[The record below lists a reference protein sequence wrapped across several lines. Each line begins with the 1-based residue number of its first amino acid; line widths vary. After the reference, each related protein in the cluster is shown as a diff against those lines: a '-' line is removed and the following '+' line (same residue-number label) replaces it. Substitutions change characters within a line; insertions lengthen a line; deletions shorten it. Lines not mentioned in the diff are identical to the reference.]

1 MSDITIG
8 IIGTGMMGQE
18 HIQNFNLLDGAQVT
32 ALADTDAA
40 MLTKA
45 AEMTDGT
52 PIVSDDFETLLGD
65 NGPDALV
72 IATPNFHHIDVLDS
86 ALDAGK
92 PILCEK
98 PLCTN
103 LDDTQKVMQRV
114 GHNEL
119 LFQVG
124 MEYRFKPAL
133 DNMIARVHGGDIGQ
147 IQMLSI
153 REHRFP
159 FLPKVAD
166 WNRFNR
172 NTGGTLVEKCCHFFD
187 LMRFI
192 IGSEPTGVIASG
204 GQNVNHL
211 DEKYHGQTP
220 DIWDN
225 AYVVFDFANGARAM
239 LDLCM
244 FAEGSRHSE
253 ELAAIGDKAKVE
265 CLLPQNIVTHGNR
278 ETWEVTQDDIH
289 VPEEILNAG
298 YHSGATYHQN
308 KAFSGCHSWRY
319 GGAGNRAGRS
329 PRRGHGGC
337 RANGGGRK
345 TSCRHDGGRIMSF
358 GTQENLVNGAPRKL
372 GGKEVGPLA
381 FGCWRLVGDDVANAT
396 HA

>member
-40 MLTKA
+40 MLAKA
-45 AEMTDGT
+45 AEMADGAPT
-52 PIVSDDFETLLGD
+52 LTDDFETLLGD
-65 NGPDALV
+65 DGPDALV

-86 ALDAGK
+86 ALEAGK

-114 GHNEL
+114 GHNGII
-119 LFQVG
+119 FQVG

-159 FLPKVAD
+159 FLPKVGD

-253 ELAAIGDKAKVE
+253 ELAAIGDRAKVE

-278 ETWEVTQDDIH
+278 ETWEVAQEDIH
-289 VPEEILNAG
+289 VPDEILNAG

-308 KAFSGCHSWRY
+308 KAFLACIHGDMAVPVTALDGH
-319 GGAGNRAGRS
+319 RAVAMGVAAQMAAAEK
-329 PRRGHGGC
+329 RRVDM
-337 RANGGGRK
+337 
-345 TSCRHDGGRIMSF
+345 T
-358 GTQENLVNGAPRKL
+358 
-372 GGKEVGPLA
+372 EVGL
-381 FGCWRLVGDDVANAT
+381 
-396 HA
+396 

>member
-1 MSDITIG
+1 MDEISIG
-8 IIGTGMMGQE
+8 IIGAGMMGQE
-18 HIQNFNLLDGAQVT
+18 HIQNFNLLDGARVT
-32 ALADTDAA
+32 ALADTDDG
-40 MLTKA
+40 MLNKA
-45 AEMTDGT
+45 AAMTDGNPT
-52 PIVSDDFETLLGD
+52 LSDDFETLLGD
-65 NGPDALV
+65 DGPDALV
-72 IATPNFHHIDVLDS
+72 IATPNFHHIHVLAS
-86 ALDAGK
+86 ALEAGK

-98 PLCTN
+98 PMCTT
-103 LDDTQKVMQRV
+103 LADTQEVMKKV
-114 GHNEL
+114 GHNGL
-119 LFQVG
+119 IFQVG

-133 DNMIARVHGGDIGQ
+133 AEMIARVHGGTIGQ

-159 FLPKVAD
+159 FLPKVGD

-211 DEKYHGQTP
+211 DESYHGHTP

-278 ETWEVTQDDIH
+278 ETWEVVEEPIH

-308 KAFSGCHSWRY
+308 KAFLDAVRGTGDVPVTALDGH
-319 GGAGNRAGRS
+319 RAVAMGVAAQMAATEK
-329 PRRGHGGC
+329 RRVDM
-337 RANGGGRK
+337 N
-345 TSCRHDGGRIMSF
+345 
-358 GTQENLVNGAPRKL
+358 
-372 GGKEVGPLA
+372 EVGL
-381 FGCWRLVGDDVANAT
+381 
-396 HA
+396 

>member
-40 MLTKA
+40 MLAKA

-52 PIVSDDFETLLGD
+52 PTLTEDFETLLGD

-86 ALDAGK
+86 ALEAGK

-114 GHNEL
+114 GHNGII
-119 LFQVG
+119 FQVG

-225 AYVVFDFANGARAM
+225 AYVVFDFASGARAM

-278 ETWEVTQDDIH
+278 ETWEVAQEDIH
-289 VPEEILNAG
+289 VPDEILNAG

-308 KAFSGCHSWRY
+308 KAFLACIHGDMAVPVTALDGH
-319 GGAGNRAGRS
+319 RAVAMGVAAQIAAAEK
-329 PRRGHGGC
+329 RRVDM
-337 RANGGGRK
+337 
-345 TSCRHDGGRIMSF
+345 T
-358 GTQENLVNGAPRKL
+358 
-372 GGKEVGPLA
+372 EVGL
-381 FGCWRLVGDDVANAT
+381 
-396 HA
+396 

>member
-1 MSDITIG
+1 MNDITIG

-45 AEMTDGT
+45 AGMTDGT

-265 CLLPQNIVTHGNR
+265 CLLPQNIVTQGNR
-278 ETWEVTQDDIH
+278 GTWEVTQDEIH

-308 KAFSGCHSWRY
+308 LAFLSAIKGEAEVPVTALDGH
-319 GGAGNRAGRS
+319 RAVAMGVAAQMAAAEK
-329 PRRGHGGC
+329 RRV
-337 RANGGGRK
+337 
-345 TSCRHDGGRIMSF
+345 DMI
-358 GTQENLVNGAPRKL
+358 
-372 GGKEVGPLA
+372 EVGL
-381 FGCWRLVGDDVANAT
+381 
-396 HA
+396 

>member
-1 MSDITIG
+1 
-8 IIGTGMMGQE
+8 MGQE
-18 HIQNFNLLDGAQVT
+18 HIQNFNLLDGARVT
-32 ALADTDAA
+32 ALADTDADMMA
-40 MLTKA
+40 KA
-45 AEMTDGT
+45 AAMTDGT
-52 PIVSDDFETLLGD
+52 PLQTDDFETLLGD
-65 NGPDALV
+65 DGPDALV
-72 IATPNFHHIDVLDS
+72 IATPNFHHINVLDS

-98 PLCTN
+98 PLCTS

-114 GHNEL
+114 AHHEL
-119 LFQVG
+119 IFQVG

-133 DNMIARVHGGDIGQ
+133 SAMIERVHGGDIGKLH
-147 IQMLSI
+147 MLSI

-211 DEKYHGQTP
+211 DERYHGQTP

-225 AYVVFDFANGARAM
+225 AYVVFDFANGARAL

-278 ETWEVTQDDIH
+278 ENWEVTQETVH

-308 KAFSGCHSWRY
+308 KAFLDAVRGTAAVQVNVLDGH
-319 GGAGNRAGRS
+319 RAVAMGVAAQMAAAEK
-329 PRRGHGGC
+329 RRVEM
-337 RANGGGRK
+337 
-345 TSCRHDGGRIMSF
+345 T
-358 GTQENLVNGAPRKL
+358 
-372 GGKEVGPLA
+372 EVGL
-381 FGCWRLVGDDVANAT
+381 
-396 HA
+396 

>member
-32 ALADTDAA
+32 ALADTDTA
-40 MLTKA
+40 MLAKA
-45 AEMTDGT
+45 AEMADGT
-52 PIVSDDFETLLGD
+52 PTLTDDFETLLGD
-65 NGPDALV
+65 DGPDALV
-72 IATPNFHHIDVLDS
+72 ISTPHFHHIDVLDS
-86 ALDAGK
+86 ALEAGK

-114 GHNEL
+114 GHNGII
-119 LFQVG
+119 FQVG

-133 DNMIARVHGGDIGQ
+133 DNMIARVHSGDIGQ
-147 IQMLSI
+147 IQMLAI

-159 FLPKVAD
+159 FLPKVDD

-253 ELAAIGDKAKVE
+253 ELAAIGDRAKVE

-278 ETWEVTQDDIH
+278 ETWEVAQEDIH
-289 VPEEILNAG
+289 VPDEILNAG

-308 KAFSGCHSWRY
+308 KAFLACIHGDMAVPVTALDGHRAVAM
-319 GGAGNRAGRS
+319 GVAAQMAGAEK
-329 PRRGHGGC
+329 RRVDM
-337 RANGGGRK
+337 
-345 TSCRHDGGRIMSF
+345 T
-358 GTQENLVNGAPRKL
+358 
-372 GGKEVGPLA
+372 EVGL
-381 FGCWRLVGDDVANAT
+381 
-396 HA
+396 

>member
-40 MLTKA
+40 ILAKA

-52 PIVSDDFETLLGD
+52 PTLTDDFETLLGD

-86 ALDAGK
+86 ALEAGK

-114 GHNEL
+114 GHNGII
-119 LFQVG
+119 FQVG

-133 DNMIARVHGGDIGQ
+133 DNMIARVHSGDIGQ

-278 ETWEVTQDDIH
+278 ETWEVAQEDIH
-289 VPEEILNAG
+289 VPDEILNAG

-308 KAFSGCHSWRY
+308 KAFLACIHGDMAVPVTALDGH
-319 GGAGNRAGRS
+319 RAVAMGVAAQIAAAEK
-329 PRRGHGGC
+329 RRVDM
-337 RANGGGRK
+337 
-345 TSCRHDGGRIMSF
+345 T
-358 GTQENLVNGAPRKL
+358 
-372 GGKEVGPLA
+372 EVGL
-381 FGCWRLVGDDVANAT
+381 
-396 HA
+396 

>member
-40 MLTKA
+40 MLAKA

-52 PIVSDDFETLLGD
+52 PTLTDDFETLLGD

-86 ALDAGK
+86 ALEAGK

-114 GHNEL
+114 GHNGII
-119 LFQVG
+119 FQVG

-278 ETWEVTQDDIH
+278 ETWEVAQEDIH
-289 VPEEILNAG
+289 VPDEILNAG

-308 KAFSGCHSWRY
+308 KAFLACIHGDMAVPVTALDGH
-319 GGAGNRAGRS
+319 RAVAMGVAAQIAAAEK
-329 PRRGHGGC
+329 RRVDM
-337 RANGGGRK
+337 
-345 TSCRHDGGRIMSF
+345 T
-358 GTQENLVNGAPRKL
+358 
-372 GGKEVGPLA
+372 EVGL
-381 FGCWRLVGDDVANAT
+381 
-396 HA
+396 

>member
-32 ALADTDAA
+32 ALADTDAT
-40 MLTKA
+40 MLAKA

-52 PIVSDDFETLLGD
+52 PTLTDDFETLLGD

-86 ALDAGK
+86 ALEAGK

-114 GHNEL
+114 GHNGII
-119 LFQVG
+119 FQVG

-278 ETWEVTQDDIH
+278 ETWEVAQEDIH
-289 VPEEILNAG
+289 VPDEILNAG

-308 KAFSGCHSWRY
+308 KAFLACIH
-319 GGAGNRAGRS
+319 GNMAVPVTALDGHRAVAMGVAAQIAAAEK
-329 PRRGHGGC
+329 RRVDM
-337 RANGGGRK
+337 
-345 TSCRHDGGRIMSF
+345 T
-358 GTQENLVNGAPRKL
+358 
-372 GGKEVGPLA
+372 EVGL
-381 FGCWRLVGDDVANAT
+381 
-396 HA
+396 

>member
-40 MLTKA
+40 MLAKA
-45 AEMTDGT
+45 AEMADGT
-52 PIVSDDFETLLGD
+52 PTLTDDFETLLGD
-65 NGPDALV
+65 DGPDALV

-86 ALDAGK
+86 ALEAGK

-114 GHNEL
+114 GHNGII
-119 LFQVG
+119 FQVG

-133 DNMIARVHGGDIGQ
+133 DNMISRVHGGDIGQ
-147 IQMLSI
+147 IQMLAI

-159 FLPKVAD
+159 FLPKVDD

-253 ELAAIGDKAKVE
+253 ELAAIGDRAKVE

-278 ETWEVTQDDIH
+278 ETWEVAQEDIH
-289 VPEEILNAG
+289 VPDEILNAG

-308 KAFSGCHSWRY
+308 KAFLACIHGDMAVPVTALDGH
-319 GGAGNRAGRS
+319 RAVAMGVAAQMAAAEK
-329 PRRGHGGC
+329 RRVDM
-337 RANGGGRK
+337 
-345 TSCRHDGGRIMSF
+345 T
-358 GTQENLVNGAPRKL
+358 
-372 GGKEVGPLA
+372 EVGL
-381 FGCWRLVGDDVANAT
+381 
-396 HA
+396 

>member
-1 MSDITIG
+1 MNDITIG

-65 NGPDALV
+65 NGPDAVV

-114 GHNEL
+114 GHNGII
-119 LFQVG
+119 FQVG

-278 ETWEVTQDDIH
+278 ETWEVAQEDIH
-289 VPEEILNAG
+289 VPDQILNAG

-308 KAFSGCHSWRY
+308 KAFLACIHGDMAVPVTALDGH
-319 GGAGNRAGRS
+319 RAVAMGVAAQIAAAEK
-329 PRRGHGGC
+329 RRVDM
-337 RANGGGRK
+337 
-345 TSCRHDGGRIMSF
+345 T
-358 GTQENLVNGAPRKL
+358 
-372 GGKEVGPLA
+372 EVGL
-381 FGCWRLVGDDVANAT
+381 
-396 HA
+396 

>member
-8 IIGTGMMGQE
+8 IIGAGMMGQE
-18 HIQNFNLLDGAQVT
+18 HIQNFNLLDGARVT
-32 ALADTDAA
+32 ALADTDET
-40 MLTKA
+40 MLQKA

-52 PIVSDDFETLLGD
+52 PATSDDFENLLGD

-72 IATPNFHHIDVLDS
+72 IATPNFHHIDVLES

-98 PLCTN
+98 PLCTS
-103 LDDTQKVMQRV
+103 LEDTQSIMQRV
-114 GHNEL
+114 GHKGL
-119 LFQVG
+119 TFQVG

-211 DEKYHGQTP
+211 DESYGGHIP

-278 ETWEVTQDDIH
+278 ETWEVKQDDIH
-289 VPEEILNAG
+289 VPEEILKAG

-308 KAFSGCHSWRY
+308 KAFLAAIRGEAEVPVTALDGH
-319 GGAGNRAGRS
+319 RAVAMGVAAQMAAAEK
-329 PRRGHGGC
+329 RRVDM
-337 RANGGGRK
+337 
-345 TSCRHDGGRIMSF
+345 T
-358 GTQENLVNGAPRKL
+358 
-372 GGKEVGPLA
+372 EVGL
-381 FGCWRLVGDDVANAT
+381 
-396 HA
+396 

>member
-1 MSDITIG
+1 MNEITIG
-8 IIGTGMMGQE
+8 IIGAGMMGQE
-18 HIQNFNLLDGAQVT
+18 HIQNFNLLDGARVT
-32 ALADTDAA
+32 ALADTDAG
-40 MLTKA
+40 MLHKA
-45 AEMTDGT
+45 AEITEGT
-52 PIVSDDFETLLGD
+52 PTQSDDFLSLLGD
-65 NGPDALV
+65 DGPDALV
-72 IATPNFHHIDVLDS
+72 IATPNFHHIDVLQP
-86 ALDAGK
+86 ALEAGK

-103 LDDTQKVMQRV
+103 LQDTQAVMHQVDRK
-114 GHNEL
+114 GL
-119 LFQVG
+119 IFQVG

-133 DNMIARVHGGDIGQ
+133 HEMITRVHRGDIGTCH
-147 IQMLSI
+147 MLSI

-192 IGSEPTGVIASG
+192 LGSEPTGVIASA

-211 DEKYHGQTP
+211 DESYGGHTP

-225 AYVVFDFANGARAM
+225 GYVVFDFANGARAM

-253 ELAAIGDKAKVE
+253 ELAAMGDKAKVE
-265 CLLPQNIVTHGNR
+265 CLLPQNIVTHGDR
-278 ETWEVTQDDIH
+278 ETWEVAQDAVH

-308 KAFSGCHSWRY
+308 KAFLAAIRGEAAVPVTALDGH
-319 GGAGNRAGRS
+319 RAVAMGVAAQMAAS
-329 PRRGHGGC
+329 EKRRV
-337 RANGGGRK
+337 
-345 TSCRHDGGRIMSF
+345 DMS
-358 GTQENLVNGAPRKL
+358 
-372 GGKEVGPLA
+372 EVGL
-381 FGCWRLVGDDVANAT
+381 
-396 HA
+396 